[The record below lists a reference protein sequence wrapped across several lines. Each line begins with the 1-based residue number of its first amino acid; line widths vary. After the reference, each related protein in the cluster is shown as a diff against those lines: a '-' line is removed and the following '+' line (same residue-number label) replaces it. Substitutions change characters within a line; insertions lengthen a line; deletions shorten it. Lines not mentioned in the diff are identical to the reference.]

1 MYKGINRTDQSDP
14 IMLLIC
20 LASANPVFPRAAQAI
35 PAGNSPTSR
44 AVRMANPETVSPSRD
59 LSVSVQIRK
68 VLLLTPLFAIDPNN
82 YGMQNRHTK
91 KADFRLKVSLDTREE
106 IRTPD
111 QLCVRQPLYH

>member
-44 AVRMANPETVSPSRD
+44 AVHMANPETVSPSRD
-59 LSVSVQIRK
+59 LSVSVVSNFETTESAV
-68 VLLLTPLFAIDPNN
+68 VL
-82 YGMQNRHTK
+82 K
-91 KADFRLKVSLDTREE
+91 KAR
-106 IRTPD
+106 
-111 QLCVRQPLYH
+111 